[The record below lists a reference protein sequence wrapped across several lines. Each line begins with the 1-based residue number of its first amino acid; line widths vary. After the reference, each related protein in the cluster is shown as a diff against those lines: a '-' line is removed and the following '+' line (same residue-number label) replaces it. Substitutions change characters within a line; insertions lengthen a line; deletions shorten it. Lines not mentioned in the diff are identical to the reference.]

1 MRISVVDDEE
11 RPSSV
16 GRIGNAM
23 TSLTSLGSTDSKGEV
38 AERTPWVEIMHF
50 LELQGE

>member
-1 MRISVVDDEE
+1 MEDDD

-16 GRIGNAM
+16 GNAFGNVM
-23 TSLTSLGSTDSKGEV
+23 SSLTSLGSTDSKGEA

-50 LELQGE
+50 LELQVSVNY